1 MAYKLVCRDLGVD
14 CSYTAHGKTEEELMK
29 EVVIHAKKVHKYTD
43 KQINDP
49 KMMKKVKSAIKKY

>member
-43 KQINDP
+43 KQ
-49 KMMKKVKSAIKKY
+49 